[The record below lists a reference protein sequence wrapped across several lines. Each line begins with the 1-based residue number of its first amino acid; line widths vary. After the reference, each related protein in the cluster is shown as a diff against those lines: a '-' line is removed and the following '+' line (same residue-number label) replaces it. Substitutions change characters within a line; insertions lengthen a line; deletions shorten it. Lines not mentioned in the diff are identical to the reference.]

1 LKDAKLD
8 VKISGTSVV
17 LLGTVSLLSQKET
30 AETVVRR
37 FGLQEIRN
45 EIIVMP

>member
-1 LKDAKLD
+1 
-8 VKISGTSVV
+8 
-17 LLGTVSLLSQKET
+17 LLSQKET

-45 EIIVMP
+45 EIIVTW